1 MAHPKRKH
9 SKTRRDKGRAQTK
22 IDGPALSLCPHCKQP
37 KPPHRICPH
46 CGMYKGKKYIEQKEK
61 KPKK

>member
-9 SKTRRDKGRAQTK
+9 STTRRDKKRTHQKLSA
-22 IDGPALSLCPHCKQP
+22 PAISVCPECKQP
-37 KPPHRICPH
+37 KTPHCICPH
-46 CGMYKGKKYIEQKEK
+46 CGTYKGKKYVEKKEK